1 MNIEIFRNINYIM
14 ETLENPQSFFCET
27 CNYRTA
33 VKQHYAKHLATRKHE
48 NNTKQNQKIFKCK
61 VCQREY
67 RARTSCWYHE
77 KKCRK
82 KVEDAIAKKEQKEQ
96 AERDKERID
105 REEKSNAEKLKN
117 YDNNIALIRE
127 LLQQNKELQ
136 EQILKLSSENRN
148 VITTNN
154 NMTNNNFN
162 LSLFL
167 NETCKDAVNLM
178 DFVDSLNVTMND
190 FETTGRVGY
199 AEGVSQIIINGLKKM
214 DVHKRPVHCTDVK
227 RETMYVKDQN
237 IWEKENQEKT
247 RLIRAVQQIADKNLQ
262 VFQEWQKVHP
272 DSKMSNTKENE
283 YLLNLVMTVMGGRTP
298 EEDRKNQEKILR
310 NIAKEVAIEKGG
322 SVDSDMV

>member
-1 MNIEIFRNINYIM
+1 MDNP
-14 ETLENPQSFFCET
+14 ENRTGFYCET
-27 CNYRTA
+27 CDYRA
-33 VKQHYAKHLATRKHE
+33 VTKQHYTKHLATRKHE
-48 NNTKQNQKIFKCK
+48 NKTKQNQKVFKCK

-82 KVEDAIAKKEQKEQ
+82 KVEDAIAKKEEQ
-96 AERDKERID
+96 ARAERDKERI
-105 REEKSNAEKLKN
+105 EIEKRIEAEKIKQ
-117 YDNNIALIRE
+117 YDNHFVLIRE

-136 EQILKLSSENRN
+136 EQILKLYGENRN
-148 VITTNN
+148 VTHTTTNN

-167 NETCKDAVNLM
+167 NEKCKDAVNLM
-178 DFVDSLNVTMND
+178 DFVDSLNVTMKD
-190 FETTGRVGY
+190 FETTGRIGY

-227 RETMYVKDQN
+227 RETMYVKDQD

-310 NIAKEVAIEKGG
+310 NIAKEVVIEKTGPI
-322 SVDSDMV
+322 DPDNA

>member
-1 MNIEIFRNINYIM
+1 MDNP
-14 ETLENPQSFFCET
+14 ENRTGFYCET
-27 CNYRTA
+27 CDYRT
-33 VKQHYAKHLATRKHE
+33 VTKQHYTKHLATRKHE
-48 NNTKQNQKIFKCK
+48 NKTKQNQKVFKCK

-82 KVEDAIAKKEQKEQ
+82 KVEDAIAKKEEQ
-96 AERDKERID
+96 ARAERDKERI
-105 REEKSNAEKLKN
+105 EIEKRIEAEKIKQ
-117 YDNNIALIRE
+117 YDNHFVLIRE

-136 EQILKLSSENRN
+136 EQILKLYGENRN
-148 VITTNN
+148 VTHTTTNN

-167 NETCKDAVNLM
+167 NEKCKDAVNLM
-178 DFVDSLNVTMND
+178 DFVDSLNVTMKD
-190 FETTGRVGY
+190 FETTGRIGY

-214 DVHKRPVHCTDVK
+214 DVHKRPVHCTDMK
-227 RETMYVKDQN
+227 RETMYVKDQD

-310 NIAKEVAIEKGG
+310 NIAKEVVIEKTGG
-322 SVDSDMV
+322 GDSDLV